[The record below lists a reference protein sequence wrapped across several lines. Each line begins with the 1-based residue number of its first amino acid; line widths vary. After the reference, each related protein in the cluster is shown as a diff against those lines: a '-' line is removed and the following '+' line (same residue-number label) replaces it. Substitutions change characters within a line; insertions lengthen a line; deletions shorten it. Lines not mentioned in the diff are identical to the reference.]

1 MITNYKQAKE
11 INETVRQFGL
21 INATP
26 GELAAALAS
35 RLDRN
40 TEMKIKNGVIRVQHR
55 HHIDQ
60 LRCSKEVD
68 KALSFQF

>member
-1 MITNYKQAKE
+1 MITNYKQARE

-40 TEMKIKNGVIRVQHR
+40 TEMKIPPPFSGGIFAVEKLCFSTG
-55 HHIDQ
+55 
-60 LRCSKEVD
+60 
-68 KALSFQF
+68 

>member
-11 INETVRQFGL
+11 INEQVRQFGL

-40 TEMKIKNGVIRVQHR
+40 T
-55 HHIDQ
+55 
-60 LRCSKEVD
+60 
-68 KALSFQF
+68 